1 MTTAELRQQTLGE
14 EIANSLSHGAGFV
27 LAIVGVTFALPL
39 YRPELDVSVR
49 LGVMVYGVTMTL
61 LYLTSALYHGWREG
75 PVKRALMKLDY
86 CVIYLFIAGTY
97 TPFSLGVL
105 HGPWGW
111 FLLTAIWTLAIAG
124 AVLRGADRLSHPYL
138 STALYLVMGWL
149 VVVAAVPLVERMPA
163 VGLAWLLAGGL
174 AYTVGVTFY
183 LLDNR
188 LKFAHLVWHLF
199 VLAGSGCHF
208 VAVLRYA

>member
-1 MTTAELRQQTLGE
+1 MTTLEPRPQTLGE

-27 LAIVGVTFALPL
+27 LAIVGVSFALPL
-39 YRPELDVSVR
+39 YRPQPDVSAR
-49 LGVMVYGVTMTL
+49 LGIAIYTATMIM
-61 LYLTSALYHGWREG
+61 LYLTSALYHAWREG
-75 PVKRALMKLDY
+75 RMKRALMKLDY

-97 TPFSLGVL
+97 TPFALGVL

-111 FLLTAIWTLAIAG
+111 FLLIGIWTLAIVG
-124 AVLRGADRLSHPYL
+124 VFLKGADRLSHPYL
-138 STALYLVMGWL
+138 STALYLVMGWF
-149 VVVAAVPLVERMPA
+149 VVVAAVPLVERMPMA
-163 VGLAWLLAGGL
+163 GLMWLLAGGL
-174 AYTVGVTFY
+174 AYTSGVAFY

-188 LKFAHLVWHLF
+188 LKYAHLVWHLF